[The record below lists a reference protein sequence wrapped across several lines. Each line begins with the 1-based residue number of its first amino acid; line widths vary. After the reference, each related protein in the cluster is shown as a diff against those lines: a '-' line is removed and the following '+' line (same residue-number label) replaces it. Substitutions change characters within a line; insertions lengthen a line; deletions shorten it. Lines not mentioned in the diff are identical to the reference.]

1 MIHHHFLQSEH
12 FLGPVVEASFSR
24 ATVLC
29 QLRLDFQDIG
39 IVKGSFAVMLRHQD
53 IHGKFEATLGAP
65 LAASVNLDSFIL
77 LRLREVL
84 PLPES
89 DTRLGQRC
97 DKLMADAPE
106 RTASA
111 LNHCLVQYEVLGA
124 FVADRETGT
133 PRFSGD
139 PGALGALEQYCVFVP
154 PPPLLDILTN
164 GVVNPLQRIEF
175 GTLRSSE
182 TQSTGSNAQQILLS
196 MLDIRGKRTAVFGKT
211 RLGKSNAVKL
221 VVQGMLDVTQE
232 SQNVGQ
238 LIFDVNGE
246 YANDNPQDGNQSI
259 ASIYVSRCLVYHL
272 TPRGGNGHGRLLRF
286 NFYEQSDK
294 ALGIFRELLPP
305 DMAQSEY
312 VQPLLNCRIPAL
324 TRLPEEA
331 DELVMRRVRKIML
344 LWTLLDAAG
353 FEFNQDKLLKIL
365 AELGI
370 RQPFN
375 PQLPQALRNNV
386 YQSILHKPTPPA
398 PNNFRDMA
406 TEMMG
411 VARFMLDYEN
421 DPALV
426 RKDEPLFDL
435 DERVMAQFL
444 NPSSS
449 AGPYVLR
456 ACLPFHSC
464 DGDNFVTEV
473 LAALDTGKTAIID
486 LGSASEQI
494 VRYFSRTLSTAVFQ
508 TQEAKFVSNT
518 LHGRFVQIY
527 FEEAHMIFPQSTGP
541 VTDIYSRF
549 AKEGAKFNIGIAYS
563 TQSPSTVNKDLLGQT
578 ENFFIGHLSSR
589 TETEMLSSV
598 QHAFR
603 GLEDDIMHWRTPGLM
618 RVLTYSHR
626 YPLPVQV
633 ARFTGQSLLAG

>member
-1 MIHHHFLQSEH
+1 MIHHQFLQTEN

-24 ATVLC
+24 AMVLC

-39 IVKGSFAVMLRHQD
+39 IVKGSFAVMLRHEN
-53 IHGKFEATLGAP
+53 IRGKFEATLGAP
-65 LAASVNLDSFIL
+65 VATTVNLDSFVL
-77 LRLREVL
+77 LRLLEVL

-89 DTRLGQRC
+89 HTRLGLRC
-97 DKLMADAPE
+97 DKLLADAPGVAA
-106 RTASA
+106 TA
-111 LNHCLVQYEVLGA
+111 LNHCLVQYEMLGA
-124 FVADRETGT
+124 FVTDSLTGVV
-133 PRFSGD
+133 RFSGD
-139 PGALGALEQYCVFVP
+139 PGALGAIEQYCVFVP
-154 PPPLLDILTN
+154 PPAMLDILTN
-164 GVVNPLQRIEF
+164 GVVNPLQRIQF
-175 GTLRSSE
+175 GTLRTSE
-182 TQSTGSNAQQILLS
+182 TQSVQDNAPKILLS

-221 VVQGMLDVTQE
+221 VVQGMLDVTQN
-232 SQNVGQ
+232 SHDVGQ

-246 YANDNPQDGNQSI
+246 YANDNPQDGNRSI
-259 ASIYVSRCLVYHL
+259 ASIYVNRCLVYHL
-272 TPRGGNGHGRLLRF
+272 SQRGGNDHGRLLRF
-286 NFYEQSDK
+286 NFYEQTDK
-294 ALGIFRELLPP
+294 TLAIFRELLPP
-305 DMAQSEY
+305 SVAESDY
-312 VQPLLNCRIPAL
+312 VQPLLNCRLPAL
-324 TRLPEEA
+324 TRLADEA
-331 DELVMRRVRKIML
+331 DELVLRRVRKVMM

-353 FEFNQDKLLKIL
+353 FEFNQDKLSEVLVG
-365 AELGI
+365 LGI

-386 YQSILHKPTPPA
+386 YQSILHKPTPSA

-406 TEMMG
+406 TEMLG

-421 DPALV
+421 DPALM

-435 DERVMAQFL
+435 DERIMAQFL
-444 NPSSS
+444 NPKSSS
-449 AGPYVLR
+449 GPYVLR
-456 ACLPFHSC
+456 SCLPFHSSDC
-464 DGDNFVTEV
+464 DNFMTAV
-473 LAALDTGKTAIID
+473 LAALNDGKTAIID

-508 TQEAKFVSNT
+508 SQEAKFVSNT
-518 LHGRFVQIY
+518 LNGRFVQIY

-563 TQSPSTVNKDLLGQT
+563 TQSPSTVNKDLLAQT
-578 ENFFIGHLSSR
+578 ENFFIGHLSSQS
-589 TETEMLSSV
+589 EAELLSNV
-598 QHAFR
+598 QHAFK
-603 GLEDDIMHWRTPGLM
+603 GLEEEIMYWRTPGLM

>member
-1 MIHHHFLQSEH
+1 MIHHHFLQSDH

-65 LAASVNLDSFIL
+65 LASSVNLDSFIL
-77 LRLREVL
+77 LRLLEVL

-97 DKLMADAPE
+97 DKLMAEAPDMA
-106 RTASA
+106 ASA
-111 LNHCLVQYEVLGA
+111 LNHCLVQYDVLGA
-124 FVADRETGT
+124 FVMDSGSGLA
-133 PRFSGD
+133 RFAGD
-139 PGALGALEQYCVFVP
+139 PGALGAIEQYCVFVP

-164 GVVNPLQRIEF
+164 GVVNPLQRIHF
-175 GTLRSSE
+175 GELRTSE
-182 TQSTGSNAQQILLS
+182 TQSSQRHAQKILLS

-221 VVQGMLDVTQE
+221 VVQGMLDVTHE

-259 ASIYVSRCLVYHL
+259 ASIYQDRCLVYHL
-272 TPRGGNGHGRLLRF
+272 SPRGGNEHGRLLRF

-294 ALGIFRELLPP
+294 ALSILRELLPP
-305 DMAQSEY
+305 VMAESDY
-312 VQPLLNCRIPAL
+312 VQPLLNCRVPAL
-324 TRLPEEA
+324 VRLP
-331 DELVMRRVRKIML
+331 DETDEQVSRRVRKIML
-344 LWTLLDAAG
+344 LWTLLDIAG
-353 FEFNQDKLLKIL
+353 FDFNQDKLTEVLTG
-365 AELGI
+365 LGI

-398 PNNFRDMA
+398 PNNFRDMV
-406 TEMMG
+406 TEMTG

-435 DERVMAQFL
+435 DEKVMARFL
-444 NPSSS
+444 NPKSS

-456 ACLPFHSC
+456 SCLPFHSC
-464 DGDNFVTEV
+464 EGDNFMTEV
-473 LAALDTGKTAIID
+473 LAALETGKTAIID

-508 TQEAKFVSNT
+508 AQETKFVSNT
-518 LHGRFVQIY
+518 LQGRFVQIY

-563 TQSPSTVNKDLLGQT
+563 TQSPSSVNKDLLGQT

-589 TETEMLSSV
+589 TETELLSSV
-598 QHAFR
+598 QHAFM
-603 GLEDDIMHWRTPGLM
+603 GLEDELMNWRTPGLM

-633 ARFTGQSLLAG
+633 ALFTGESVLTG

>member
-1 MIHHHFLQSEH
+1 MLHHHFLQSQH
-12 FLGPVVEASFSR
+12 FLGPVVEASFTHAS
-24 ATVLC
+24 VLC
-29 QLRLDFQDIG
+29 QLRLDLQGTG
-39 IVKGSFAVMLRHQD
+39 IVKGSFAVMLRHED
-53 IHGKFEATLGAP
+53 TRGSFDNTLGVP
-65 LAASVNLDSFIL
+65 LADKVNLDSFIL
-77 LRLREVL
+77 LRLLEVM

-89 DTRLGQRC
+89 NTRLGMRC
-97 DKLMADAPE
+97 DQLLALAPGAGA
-106 RTASA
+106 TD
-111 LNHCLVQYEVLGA
+111 LNHYLVQYALLGA
-124 FVADRETGT
+124 FVIDSDSDAI
-133 PRFSGD
+133 RFSGD
-139 PGALGALEQYCVFVP
+139 PGPLGAIEQYCAFVP
-154 PPPLLDILTN
+154 PPELLDILAN
-164 GVVNPLQRIEF
+164 GVVNPLQRIHF
-175 GTLRSSE
+175 GALRTSE
-182 TQSTGSNAQQILLS
+182 TQSGQDKSQKILLS

-221 VVQGMLDVTQE
+221 VVQGMLDVTQD

-246 YANDNPQDGNQSI
+246 YANDNPQDGNRSI
-259 ASIYVSRCLVYHL
+259 ASMYESRCLVYHL
-272 TPRGGNGHGRLLRF
+272 SPRGGNDQGRLLRF

-294 ALGIFRELLPP
+294 TLPIFRELLPP
-305 DMAQSEY
+305 AVAESDY
-312 VQPLLNCRIPAL
+312 VQPLLNCRLPAL
-324 TRLPEEA
+324 VRLPDES
-331 DELVMRRVRKIML
+331 DELVLRRVRKVML

-353 FEFNQDKLLKIL
+353 FEFNQNKLLEL
-365 AELGI
+365 LTGLGI

-386 YQSILHKPTPPA
+386 YHAILHKPTPNA

-426 RKDEPLFDL
+426 RKDEPMFDL
-435 DERVMAQFL
+435 DERVMARFL
-444 NPSSS
+444 NPKSS
-449 AGPYVLR
+449 AGPYLLR
-456 ACLPFHSC
+456 ACQPYHSC
-464 DGDNFVTEV
+464 EADNFTAEV
-473 LAALDTGKTAIID
+473 LAALDAGKTAIID
-486 LGSASEQI
+486 LGSANEQV
-494 VRYFSRTLSTAVFQ
+494 VRYFSRTLSSAVFQ

-589 TETEMLSSV
+589 TETELLSSV
-598 QHAFR
+598 QQAFR
-603 GLEDDIMHWRTPGLM
+603 GLEDDLMHWRTPGLM

-633 ARFTGQSLLAG
+633 ARFTGESLLAG

>member
-1 MIHHHFLQSEH
+1 MIHHHFLQSDH

-65 LAASVNLDSFIL
+65 LASSVNLDSFIL
-77 LRLREVL
+77 LRLLEVL

-97 DKLMADAPE
+97 DKLMADAPDMA
-106 RTASA
+106 ASA
-111 LNHCLVQYEVLGA
+111 LNHCLVQYDVLGA
-124 FVADRETGT
+124 FVMDSGSGLA
-133 PRFSGD
+133 RFAGD
-139 PGALGALEQYCVFVP
+139 PGALGAIEQYCVFVP

-164 GVVNPLQRIEF
+164 GVVNPLQRIHF
-175 GTLRSSE
+175 GELRTSE
-182 TQSTGSNAQQILLS
+182 TQSSQRHAQKILLS

-221 VVQGMLDVTQE
+221 VVQGMLDVTHE

-259 ASIYVSRCLVYHL
+259 ASIYQDRCLVYHL
-272 TPRGGNGHGRLLRF
+272 SPRGGNEHGRLLRF

-294 ALGIFRELLPP
+294 ALSILRELLPP
-305 DMAQSEY
+305 VMAESDY
-312 VQPLLNCRIPAL
+312 VQPLLNCRVPAL
-324 TRLPEEA
+324 VRLP
-331 DELVMRRVRKIML
+331 DETDEQVSRRVRKIML
-344 LWTLLDAAG
+344 LWTLLDIAG
-353 FEFNQDKLLKIL
+353 FDFNQDKLTEVLTG
-365 AELGI
+365 LGI

-398 PNNFRDMA
+398 PNNFRDMV
-406 TEMMG
+406 TEMTG

-435 DERVMAQFL
+435 DEKVMARFL
-444 NPSSS
+444 NPKSS

-456 ACLPFHSC
+456 SCLPFHSC
-464 DGDNFVTEV
+464 EGDNFMTEV
-473 LAALDTGKTAIID
+473 LAALETGKTAIID

-589 TETEMLSSV
+589 TETELLSSV

-603 GLEDDIMHWRTPGLM
+603 GLEDEIMHWRTPGLM

>member
-1 MIHHHFLQSEH
+1 MIHQQSLQPDN
-12 FLGPVVEASFSR
+12 FLGPVVEASFAR
-24 ATVLC
+24 IAVLC
-29 QLRLDFQDIG
+29 KLKLDFQDLG
-39 IVKGSFAVMLRHQD
+39 IVKGSFAVMLRHKD
-53 IHGKFEATLGAP
+53 IHGKFGATLSAP
-65 LAASVNLDSFIL
+65 APSSVSLDSFIL
-77 LRLREVL
+77 MRLYEVL

-89 DTRLGQRC
+89 TTRLGLRC
-97 DKLMADAPE
+97 DKLMAGVSDSS
-106 RTASA
+106 ASE
-111 LNHCLVQYEVLGA
+111 LNHCLVQYDLLGS
-124 FVADRETGT
+124 FVADSETGQM
-133 PRFSGD
+133 RFSGD
-139 PGALGALEQYCVFVP
+139 PGPLGAIEQYCVFVP
-154 PPPLLDILTN
+154 PPELLDILTN
-164 GVVNPLQRIEF
+164 GVVNPLQRIHF
-175 GTLRSSE
+175 GLLRTSE
-182 TQSTGSNAQQILLS
+182 TQSASGSTQKILLS

-221 VVQGMLDVTQE
+221 VVQGMLDVTGE

-259 ASIYVSRCLVYHL
+259 ASIYVNRCLVYHL
-272 TPRGGNGHGRLLRF
+272 SPRGGNDNGRLLRF

-294 ALGIFRELLPP
+294 TLAIFRELLPP
-305 DMAQSEY
+305 STTESEY

-324 TRLPEEA
+324 TRLADEA
-331 DELVMRRVRKIML
+331 DEVVNRRVRKVMM

-353 FEFNQDKLLKIL
+353 FEFNQDKLLEL
-365 AELGI
+365 LTGLGI

-386 YQSILHKPTPPA
+386 YQSILHKPTPAA

-411 VARFMLDYEN
+411 VSRFMLDYEN

-444 NPSSS
+444 NPKSSV
-449 AGPYVLR
+449 GPYVLR
-456 ACLPFHSC
+456 SCLPFHSSDC
-464 DGDNFVTEV
+464 DNFMTEV
-473 LAALDTGKTAIID
+473 LAALDAGKTTIID

-508 TQEAKFVSNT
+508 AQEAKFVSNT

-527 FEEAHMIFPQSTGP
+527 FEEAHMIFPQSAGP

-563 TQSPSTVNKDLLGQT
+563 TQSPSTVNKDLLAQT

-589 TETEMLSSV
+589 PEAEMLSNV
-598 QHAFR
+598 QHAFK
-603 GLEDDIMHWRTPGLM
+603 GLEEDIMYWRTPGLM

-633 ARFTGQSLLAG
+633 ARFTGQSLLAD